1 MSEAGSSQSDIGYLP
16 STEEATRLVNKFA
29 EVTGTD
35 TACAQ
40 FYLQD
45 RDWDLQVMSHVNID
59 DTSCSLKTFFAIEIS
74 GCIFCSKENRWNPCF
89 R

>member
-1 MSEAGSSQSDIGYLP
+1 MSDEPGMSRDEAVEYIPDGKIA
-16 STEEATRLVNKFA
+16 TELVNKFA

-45 RDWDLQVMSHVNID
+45 RNWNLQVRSTYSNIF
-59 DTSCSLKTFFAIEIS
+59 SYNIIIML
-74 GCIFCSKENRWNPCF
+74 
-89 R
+89 